1 MKERCTH
8 VKRPKK
14 ILLAYDGSA
23 HSKEALGWA
32 IDLSL
37 QSGAPLIA
45 VKVAEPDVSHRSSA
59 MFQEGYGVTLYER
72 FVEMQKL
79 DEKQLAEVLEAGHK
93 MRIEIKTE
101 ILYGNVAATILDYA
115 KKNDVDLIVAGTKG
129 RGALEDL
136 LMGGV
141 TRNLVSLSHIPVLI
155 VKAPEE

>member
-1 MKERCTH
+1 
-8 VKRPKK
+8 
-14 ILLAYDGSA
+14 
-23 HSKEALGWA
+23 
-32 IDLSL
+32 
-37 QSGAPLIA
+37 
-45 VKVAEPDVSHRSSA
+45 

-93 MRIEIKTE
+93 MGIEIKTE